1 MRTHL
6 QRLGVAAAVTALVGL
21 VVAAWALAAQARPY
35 EREHY
40 ADAATRPRLLSPIT
54 APTKA
59 SPSPAQLAAAFKQF
73 QASPTAAPPHAAP
86 AHTAPTNASPSP
98 AQLAAAFKQQLQ
110 ASPFVPKPP
119 PTPDPRGTV
128 TLLWSGGVASTF
140 ELCDRLLRRGQ
151 TVRPVHLTGASLDTR
166 ESALQERTTVEAMDG
181 YLREHFPAATKGRLL
196 STVQYLRVDHDG
208 EGADA
213 QSKTKRPPTTREAV
227 ARALGVGHAP
237 HQVSTFYV
245 VVAALARSLP
255 QRPPLNGRSRLVVVL
270 PKDGPHVFL
279 RFAVEAWGVPVDPR
293 DPSRVVV
300 VASSMAKGRRNR
312 RRTSSPLERVYGV
325 RAETADR
332 RAFVSLY
339 DRVEWVLP
347 DRAPEGGDVGRRA
360 RAHQPPFEHVLRRA
374 WSCRRP
380 HLTQE
385 QAERREANRLATL
398 TMVPA
403 GECKRCASCEQR
415 KRDGLVRVR

>member
-1 MRTHL
+1 MRTHGHH
-6 QRLGVAAAVTALVGL
+6 LGVAAAVALLFAL

-40 ADAATRPRLLSPIT
+40 ADAPTKDRPRLLT
-54 APTKA
+54 
-59 SPSPAQLAAAFKQF
+59 
-73 QASPTAAPPHAAP
+73 SPTAAPP
-86 AHTAPTNASPSP
+86 NASPSP
-98 AQLAAAFKQQLQ
+98 AQLAATFKQQLQ
-110 ASPFVPKPP
+110 ALPFAPKPP
-119 PTPDPRGTV
+119 PKPDPRGTV

-166 ESALQERTTVEAMDG
+166 ESTQQERATVEAMDG
-181 YLREHFPAATKGRLL
+181 YLRKHFPAVTKGQLL
-196 STVQYLRVDHDG
+196 PTVQYLHVDHDG

-213 QSKTKRPPTTREAV
+213 QAKTKRPPTTREAV

-237 HQVSTFYV
+237 HQVSRFYV

-255 QRPPLNGRSRLVVVL
+255 QRPPLNGRGRLVVVL
-270 PKDGPHVFL
+270 PKDGPHAFL

-300 VASSMAKGRRNR
+300 VASTMAKGRRN
-312 RRTSSPLERVYGV
+312 RTSSPLERVYGV

-385 QAERREANRLATL
+385 QAERREANRLVTL

>member
-1 MRTHL
+1 
-6 QRLGVAAAVTALVGL
+6 VAVLFALV
-21 VVAAWALAAQARPY
+21 VTAWALAAQARAC
-35 EREHY
+35 EHY
-40 ADAATRPRLLSPIT
+40 ADAAKDRPRLLT
-54 APTKA
+54 
-59 SPSPAQLAAAFKQF
+59 
-73 QASPTAAPPHAAP
+73 SPTAAPPH
-86 AHTAPTNASPSP
+86 ASPSP

-110 ASPFVPKPP
+110 ALPFAPKPP
-119 PTPDPRGTV
+119 PKPDPRGTV

-140 ELCDRLLRRGQ
+140 ELCDQLLRRRQ

-166 ESALQERTTVEAMDG
+166 ESTQQERATVEAMDS
-181 YLREHFPAATKGRLL
+181 YLRKYFPAATKGRLL
-196 STVQYLRVDHDG
+196 PTIQYLHVDHNG
-208 EGADA
+208 EGSDA
-213 QSKTKRPPTTREAV
+213 QANTKRPPTTREAV

-237 HQVSTFYV
+237 HKVSMFYV
-245 VVAALARSLP
+245 VVAAFARSLP
-255 QRPPLNGRSRLVVVL
+255 QRPPLNGRGRLVVVL
-270 PKDGPHVFL
+270 PKNGPHAFF
-279 RFAVEAWGVPVDPR
+279 RFAAEAWGVPVDPN

-300 VASSMAKGRRNR
+300 ASTMGKRLRNR
-312 RRTSSPLERVYGV
+312 SSSPLERVYGV

-339 DRVEWVLP
+339 ERVEWVLP

-380 HLTQE
+380 HLTQA
-385 QAERREANRLATL
+385 QAKRREADQLATL

>member
-1 MRTHL
+1 MRTHVHH
-6 QRLGVAAAVTALVGL
+6 LGVAAAVAVLVGL
-21 VVAAWALAAQARPY
+21 VVAAWALAAQSRLY

-40 ADAATRPRLLSPIT
+40 ADAPTKDRPRLLSP
-54 APTKA
+54 
-59 SPSPAQLAAAFKQF
+59 
-73 QASPTAAPPHAAP
+73 PTAAPPHA
-86 AHTAPTNASPSP
+86 SPSP
-98 AQLAAAFKQQLQ
+98 TQLAAAFKQQLQ
-110 ASPFVPKPP
+110 ASPFAPKPP
-119 PTPDPRGTV
+119 PKPDPRGTV

-166 ESALQERTTVEAMDG
+166 ESTQQERTTVEAMDG

-196 STVQYLRVDHDG
+196 PTVQYLHVDHDG

-279 RFAVEAWGVPVDPR
+279 RFAVEAWGVPIDPR

-300 VASSMAKGRRNR
+300 VASTMGKGRRNR

-347 DRAPEGGDVGRRA
+347 DHAPEGGDVGRRA

-403 GECKRCASCEQR
+403 GECKRCPSCEQR
-415 KRDGLVRVR
+415 KWDGLVRVR

>member
-1 MRTHL
+1 MRTHHL
-6 QRLGVAAAVTALVGL
+6 RRLGVVAAVAVAVLFGL
-21 VVAAWALAAQARPY
+21 VVAAWALAAQART
-35 EREHY
+35 REHY
-40 ADAATRPRLLSPIT
+40 ADAPTRPRRLV
-54 APTKA
+54 
-59 SPSPAQLAAAFKQF
+59 
-73 QASPTAAPPHAAP
+73 SPTAAPA
-86 AHTAPTNASPSP
+86 NASPSP

-110 ASPFVPKPP
+110 ALPFAPKPP
-119 PTPDPRGTV
+119 PKPDPRGTV

-166 ESALQERTTVEAMDG
+166 ESTQQERAPVEAMDG
-181 YLREHFPAATKGRLL
+181 YLRKHFPAATKGRLL
-196 STVQYLRVDHDG
+196 PAVQYLHVDHNG
-208 EGADA
+208 EGSDA
-213 QSKTKRPPTTREAV
+213 QAKTKRPPTTRETV

-255 QRPPLNGRSRLVVVL
+255 QRPPLNGRGRLVVVL
-270 PKDGPHVFL
+270 PKNGPHAFF
-279 RFAVEAWGVPVDPR
+279 RFAAEAWGVPVDPN

-300 VASSMAKGRRNR
+300 ASTMGKGLRN
-312 RRTSSPLERVYGV
+312 RTSSPQERVYGV

-347 DRAPEGGDVGRRA
+347 DRAPEGGDVARRA

-385 QAERREANRLATL
+385 QAKRREADRLATL

>member
-1 MRTHL
+1 MRTHHL
-6 QRLGVAAAVTALVGL
+6 RRLGVVAAAAVAILLALV
-21 VVAAWALAAQARPY
+21 VVAWALAAQARAC
-35 EREHY
+35 EHY
-40 ADAATRPRLLSPIT
+40 ADAAKDRPRLLTSPT
-54 APTKA
+54 AAPPHA
-59 SPSPAQLAAAFKQF
+59 SPSPAQLAATFK
-73 QASPTAAPPHAAP
+73 
-86 AHTAPTNASPSP
+86 
-98 AQLAAAFKQQLQ
+98 KQLQ
-110 ASPFVPKPP
+110 ASPFAPKPP
-119 PTPDPRGTV
+119 PKPDPRGTV

-166 ESALQERTTVEAMDG
+166 ESTQQERATVEAMDG
-181 YLREHFPAATKGRLL
+181 YLRKHFPAATKGRLL
-196 STVQYLRVDHDG
+196 PTVQYVHVDHDG

-213 QSKTKRPPTTREAV
+213 QAKTKRPPTTREAV

-237 HQVSTFYV
+237 HKVSTFYV

-255 QRPPLNGRSRLVVVL
+255 QRPPLNGRGRLVVVL
-270 PKDGPHVFL
+270 PKDGPHAFL
-279 RFAVEAWGVPVDPR
+279 RFAVEAWGVPIEPR

-300 VASSMAKGRRNR
+300 AASTMAKGRRNR
-312 RRTSSPLERVYGV
+312 TSSPRERVYGV

-360 RAHQPPFEHVLRRA
+360 RAHRPPFEHVLRRA

-380 HLTQE
+380 HLTQA
-385 QAERREANRLATL
+385 QAKRREANQLATL